1 MDIQKSGAKM
11 PKLLKENPLAAAAIS
26 KLNTSKEMKNIDP
39 LSLNLPTIA
48 MSTRDR
54 IKSNEDIPAS
64 ERISGKYKF
73 KIGHVVLSKT
83 GPWKFETK

>member
-54 IKSNEDIPAS
+54 IKI
-64 ERISGKYKF
+64 
-73 KIGHVVLSKT
+73 
-83 GPWKFETK
+83 